1 MPVRTK
7 ICGVNSRAAL
17 DAAIAG
23 GAGFVGFVF
32 YPPSPRALTTEAAAA
47 LAAAVPPVIAKV
59 GLLVDDPDERIA
71 EILARV
77 SLDMLQLHGKETPTR
92 VDDIRR
98 RFGIPVMKAVKI
110 AEAADL
116 ALADRYIGHAD
127 WLLFDAK
134 PPPQMTGA
142 LPGGNA
148 LSFDWQLLAG
158 RSWPSPWMLSG
169 GLSSDNLAEAV
180 RISGAHVVDVS
191 SGVESQPGQK
201 DPERIAAFL
210 AEAARL

>member
-1 MPVRTK
+1 MPLRTK
-7 ICGVNSRAAL
+7 ICGVNSRPAL

-23 GAGFVGFVF
+23 GAGFVGFNF
-32 YPPSPRALTTEAAAA
+32 YPPSPRALTPEAAAA
-47 LAAAVPPVIAKV
+47 LASAMPPVVAKV
-59 GLLVDDPDERIA
+59 GLLVDEPDERIA

-77 SLDMLQLHGKETPTR
+77 GLDMLQLHGKETPTR

-98 RFGIPVMKAVKI
+98 RFGLPVMKAVQV

-116 ALADRYIGHAD
+116 AVAERYIGHAD

-169 GLSSDNLAEAV
+169 GLTRDNLAEAV
-180 RISGAHVVDVS
+180 RISGARVVDVS

-201 DPERIAAFL
+201 DPEKIAGFL

>member
-1 MPVRTK
+1 MPVRAK

-23 GAGFVGFVF
+23 GAGFVGLNF
-32 YPPSPRALTTEAAAA
+32 YPPSPRALTVEAAAP
-47 LAAAVPPVIAKV
+47 LAAAVPPVVAKV
-59 GLLVDDPDERIA
+59 GLLVDEPDERIA

-77 SLDMLQLHGKETPTR
+77 SLDMLQLHGKESPTR

-98 RFGIPVMKAVKI
+98 SFGLPVMKAVKI

-116 ALADRYIGHAD
+116 AVADRYIGHAD

-134 PPPQMTGA
+134 PPPRMSGA

-158 RSWPSPWMLSG
+158 RFWPSPWMLSG
-169 GLSSDNLAEAV
+169 GLTPDNLAEAV
-180 RISGAHVVDVS
+180 RISGARVVDVS

-201 DPERIAAFL
+201 DPEKIAAFL
-210 AEAARL
+210 AEATRL

>member
-1 MPVRTK
+1 MPVRAK

-23 GAGFVGFVF
+23 GAGFVGFNF
-32 YPPSPRALTTEAAAA
+32 YPPSPRALTPEAAAA
-47 LAAAVPPVIAKV
+47 LAATVPPVIAKV
-59 GLLVDDPDERIA
+59 GVLVDEPDERIG

-77 SLDMLQLHGKETPTR
+77 SLDMLQLHGKETPSR

-98 RFGIPVMKAVKI
+98 RFGLPVMKAVKI

-116 ALADRYIGHAD
+116 GVADRYIGHAD

-169 GLSSDNLAEAV
+169 GLNGGNLAEAV
-180 RISGAHVVDVS
+180 RISGARVVDVS

-201 DPERIAAFL
+201 DPEKIAAFL
-210 AEAARL
+210 AEATRL

>member
-1 MPVRTK
+1 MPVRAK

-98 RFGIPVMKAVKI
+98 RFGLPVMKAVKI

-116 ALADRYIGHAD
+116 AVADRYIGHSD
-127 WLLFDAK
+127 WLLLDAK

-158 RSWPSPWMLSG
+158 WTWPSPWMLSG
-169 GLSSDNLAEAV
+169 GLTRDNLAEAV
-180 RISGAHVVDVS
+180 RISGARVVDVS

-201 DPERIAAFL
+201 DQEKIAAFL
-210 AEAARL
+210 VESARL

>member
-1 MPVRTK
+1 MRAK

-23 GAGFVGFVF
+23 GAGFVGLNF
-32 YPPSPRALTTEAAAA
+32 YPPSPRALTAEAAAA
-47 LAAAVPPVIAKV
+47 LAAAVPPVVAKV
-59 GLLVDDPDERIA
+59 GLLVDEPDERIA

-77 SLDMLQLHGKETPTR
+77 SLDMLQLHGKETPAR

-98 RFGIPVMKAVKI
+98 RFGLPIMKAVKI

-116 ALADRYIGHAD
+116 AVADRYIGHAD

-134 PPPQMTGA
+134 PPPEMTGA

-158 RSWPSPWMLSG
+158 RTWPSPWMLSG
-169 GLSSDNLAEAV
+169 GLTPENLAEAV
-180 RISGAHVVDVS
+180 RISGARVVDVS
-191 SGVESQPGQK
+191 SGVESQPGVK
-201 DPERIAAFL
+201 DPAKIAAFL
-210 AEAARL
+210 AQASRL

>member
-1 MPVRTK
+1 MPMRAK

-23 GAGFVGFVF
+23 GAGFVGFNF
-32 YPPSPRALTTEAAAA
+32 YPPSPRALTAEAAAA
-47 LAAAVPPVIAKV
+47 LAPAVPPVIAKV
-59 GLLVDDPDERIA
+59 GLLVDEPDERIA

-77 SLDMLQLHGKETPTR
+77 SLDILQLHGKETPAR

-98 RFGIPVMKAVKI
+98 RFGLPIMKAVKI

-116 ALADRYIGHAD
+116 AVADRYIGHAD

-134 PPPQMTGA
+134 PPPEMTGA

-158 RSWPSPWMLSG
+158 RTWPSPWMLSG
-169 GLSSDNLAEAV
+169 GLTPENLAEAV
-180 RISGAHVVDVS
+180 RISGARVVDVS
-191 SGVESQPGQK
+191 SGVESQPGVK
-201 DPERIAAFL
+201 DPAKIAAFL
-210 AEAARL
+210 AQASRL

>member
-1 MPVRTK
+1 MSVRVK
-7 ICGVNSRAAL
+7 ICGVNSRPAL

-23 GAGFVGFVF
+23 GAGFVGFNF
-32 YPPSPRALTTEAAAA
+32 YPPSPRALTPEAAAL
-47 LAAAVPPVIAKV
+47 LAAAVPSVIAKV
-59 GLLVDDPDERIA
+59 GVLVDEPDERIA

-77 SLDMLQLHGKETPTR
+77 SLDMLQPHGKETPSR

-98 RFGIPVMKAVKI
+98 RFGLPVMKAVKI

-116 ALADRYIGHAD
+116 AVADRYIGHAD

-158 RSWPSPWMLSG
+158 RTWPSPWMLSG
-169 GLSSDNLAEAV
+169 GLTRDNLAEAV
-180 RISGAHVVDVS
+180 RISGSRVVDVS

-201 DPERIAAFL
+201 DPEKIAAFL
-210 AEAARL
+210 AEATRL

>member
-1 MPVRTK
+1 MAVRAK
-7 ICGVNSRAAL
+7 ICGINSRPAL
-17 DAAIAG
+17 DAALAG
-23 GAGFVGFVF
+23 GAGFVGFNF
-32 YPPSPRALTTEAAAA
+32 YPPSPRALTPEAAAP
-47 LAAAVPPVIAKV
+47 LGGAVPPVVAKV
-59 GLLVDDPDERIA
+59 GVLVDEPDERIA

-77 SLDMLQLHGKETPTR
+77 ALDMLQLHGKETPSR

-98 RFGIPVMKAVKI
+98 RFGLPVMKAVKI

-116 ALADRYIGHAD
+116 AVADRYIGHAD

-134 PPPQMTGA
+134 PPPQMTDA

-169 GLSSDNLAEAV
+169 GLTRDNLAEAM
-180 RISGAHVVDVS
+180 RISGARVVDVS
-191 SGVESQPGQK
+191 SGVESGPGQK
-201 DPERIAAFL
+201 DPEKIAGFL

>member
-1 MPVRTK
+1 MPLRAK
-7 ICGVNSRAAL
+7 ICGVNSRPAL

-23 GAGFVGFVF
+23 GAGFIGFNF
-32 YPPSPRALTTEAAAA
+32 YPPSPRALNAEAAAA
-47 LAAAVPPVIAKV
+47 LALAVPPVIAKV
-59 GLLVDDPDERIA
+59 GVLVDEPDERIA

-77 SLDMLQLHGKETPTR
+77 PLDMLQLHGKETPAR
-92 VDDIRR
+92 VDDVRH
-98 RFGIPVMKAVKI
+98 RFGLPVMKAVKI

-116 ALADRYIGHAD
+116 AVADRYVGHAD
-127 WLLFDAK
+127 WLMFDAK

-169 GLSSDNLAEAV
+169 GLTSENLGEAV
-180 RISGAHVVDVS
+180 RISGARVVDVS
-191 SGVESQPGQK
+191 SGVESQPGVK
-201 DPERIAAFL
+201 DPEKIAAFL
-210 AEAARL
+210 TQASRL

>member
-1 MPVRTK
+1 MPLRAK
-7 ICGVNSRAAL
+7 ICGINSRAAL

-32 YPPSPRALTTEAAAA
+32 YPPSPRALTAETAAP
-47 LAAAVPPVIAKV
+47 LAAAVPPVVAKV
-59 GLLVDDPDERIA
+59 GLLVDEPDERIA

-98 RFGIPVMKAVKI
+98 RFGLPVMKVVKI

-116 ALADRYIGHAD
+116 AVADRYIGHSD

-169 GLSSDNLAEAV
+169 GLTRDNLAEAM
-180 RISGAHVVDVS
+180 RISGARVVDVS
-191 SGVESQPGQK
+191 SGVESGPGQK
-201 DPERIAAFL
+201 DPEKIAGFL